1 MHQPPL
7 LGHYDVP
14 APMQLGHT
22 TLASHHGHLIQPH
35 APQQLQPPQP
45 QPTAFT
51 SPPASHFPAP
61 ATVLNPTPTH
71 AYIPQQ
77 QQRRRQRRQQQQQH
91 QPPPS
96 QQPPTQANFTLPTTL
111 TPTTATPQPCT
122 IPMQVASPAPVS
134 ATPQQQPTPTQQ
146 PPQQPPTQDILPP
159 HPAPQQPAQGVAPA
173 PATGGTSAAV
183 TADPDQRGTLPPPL
197 RRSRSHRRCH
207 SRAHSRSQERRR
219 KQRQQSS
226 PSGQR
231 RSKRHA
237 KHRKSRTPRRSSRDS
252 TKQSRRQSRK
262 HRSSPSK
269 PRALSMDSRPRSRSP
284 PAVVLRSYSAVHGR
298 PRSLPQ
304 REERQNRWHYRADQ
318 GIQAPPPSPRRP
330 YRVPTPPAAPDRRQR
345 PAPSFHLLDQV
356 RKIASRI
363 QSTTSPPTHPGLD
376 RAQAARP
383 TARPTAR
390 LQHAQHPQPRDIA
403 GSGQTFFGPSIRP
416 PRTSDTSRGSNTAAS
431 SHERQP
437 QLQASRS
444 DKELAKLER
453 VQRPPQEDF
462 LPFSEI
468 YEHQNPKQHAVEL
481 TDVAQLTQTLL
492 DIWPST
498 PT

>member
-1 MHQPPL
+1 MTAPPSAPQWFTSQSGTATIPPGFTPALQHPSFHQQQQAGFGPTQFVQPMAPGPQSPTSNSKWMTGPASTQAATMHQPPL
-7 LGHYDVP
+7 QGHYDVP
-14 APMQLGHT
+14 APMRLGHT
-22 TLASHHGHLIQPH
+22 TPASHHGHLIQPH
-35 APQQLQPPQP
+35 VPQQLQPPQP

-51 SPPASHFPAP
+51 SPPASHFQAP

-77 QQRRRQRRQQQQQH
+77 QQQH
-91 QPPPS
+91 QPPPP
-96 QQPPTQANFTLPTTL
+96 QQPPTQANFTPPTTL

-134 ATPQQQPTPTQQ
+134 ATPQQQPATTQQ
-146 PPQQPPTQDILPP
+146 PPQQPPTQDIPP
-159 HPAPQQPAQGVAPA
+159 PQPAPQQPAQGVAPA

-183 TADPDQRGTLPPPL
+183 TTDPDQRGTLPPPL
-197 RRSRSHRRCH
+197 RRSRSHRRRH

-304 REERQNRWHYRADQ
+304 REERQNRWHY
-318 GIQAPPPSPRRP
+318 
-330 YRVPTPPAAPDRRQR
+330 
-345 PAPSFHLLDQV
+345 
-356 RKIASRI
+356 I
-363 QSTTSPPTHPGLD
+363 QS
-376 RAQAARP
+376 
-383 TARPTAR
+383 
-390 LQHAQHPQPRDIA
+390 
-403 GSGQTFFGPSIRP
+403 
-416 PRTSDTSRGSNTAAS
+416 
-431 SHERQP
+431 
-437 QLQASRS
+437 
-444 DKELAKLER
+444 
-453 VQRPPQEDF
+453 
-462 LPFSEI
+462 
-468 YEHQNPKQHAVEL
+468 
-481 TDVAQLTQTLL
+481 
-492 DIWPST
+492 
-498 PT
+498 